1 MTKATGATVHDLT
14 PVDDLDSRIG
24 PQEGV
29 IRQWAGGRTRTR
41 QVSKA
46 VTRKLHE
53 SPPELCRAF
62 FARRIPRPI
71 AAQLLCPYNAN
82 NYQLH

>member
-14 PVDDLDSRIG
+14 PVHELDSRIG
-24 PQEGV
+24 LQEGV
-29 IRQWAGGRTRTR
+29 LRQWAGGRTRTR

-46 VTRKLHE
+46 GTRKLHE
-53 SPPELCRAF
+53 SPGTVPGFFRAPY
-62 FARRIPRPI
+62 PRPI
-71 AAQLLCPYNAN
+71 AALLLCPYNAN